1 MKKGKTESV
10 GDILRKYLRQE
21 GLETPLNQQRLI
33 SKWFELMGPGI
44 SAYTG
49 EIYIKNQTLFV
60 QLKSPALKNNLMIKI
75 LENRGEFLNERQT
88 TLIDKRTRVCHDF
101 LPEGKHVQVDVAL
114 YLQHGIPLLESFLIP
129 CQSIQI
135 RFVVLGNDQVHEPAA
150 FFAAAQY
157 KFLIIR

>member
-10 GDILRKYLRQE
+10 GDVLRKYLRQE

-60 QLKSPALKNNLMIKI
+60 QLKSPALKNNLMMERERLVK
-75 LENRGEFLNERQT
+75 RLNEAA
-88 TLIDKRTRVCHDF
+88 
-101 LPEGKHVQVDVAL
+101 GAQVIMNV
-114 YLQHGIPLLESFLIP
+114 IF
-129 CQSIQI
+129 C
-135 RFVVLGNDQVHEPAA
+135 
-150 FFAAAQY
+150 
-157 KFLIIR
+157 